1 MADESTSQKKT
12 ATLAQIAA
20 RDHSAMLQ
28 NALNINPVWMQEMLG
43 ADSVAAR
50 MQEMLGADSVAARM
64 QEMLGADSVAAR
76 MQEMLGA
83 DSVATRMQEM
93 LTFDPSKAMQKALA
107 NNPYESIQNA
117 FSNLKVYEEPVDRTV
132 GFLED
137 LHVDVPEL
145 VEYIDEHIDTAEFE
159 PDADPLEPEPDENPI
174 LEAIWHYVA
183 RSDNWVRA
191 KYQQYSDPTIRALEY
206 IAVLCIYGLLL
217 TLASVLPVALGPPGI
232 AMSVVLLGAGK
243 FVDDKTKSTLQPK
256 SRGALGVT
264 CSTCGA
270 FRDMWCVT
278 TKGNNPGTP
287 ARSLHAPRI
296 KQQ

>member
-1 MADESTSQKKT
+1 MADESTSQEKT

-28 NALNINPVWMQEMLG
+28 NALNINPAKMVSDALGANSVAARVQEMVG
-43 ADSVAAR
+43 ANSTAAR
-50 MQEMLGADSVAARM
+50 MQEMVA
-64 QEMLGADSVAAR
+64 
-76 MQEMLGA
+76 
-83 DSVATRMQEM
+83 
-93 LTFDPSKAMQKALA
+93 FDPSKAMQKALA
-107 NNPYESIQNA
+107 TNPYESIQNA
-117 FSNLKVYEEPVDRTV
+117 FSHLKVYEEPVDRTV

-183 RSDNWVRA
+183 RSDTWVKA
-191 KYQQYSDPTIRALEY
+191 KYQQYSDPTIRALKY
-206 IAVLCIYGLLL
+206 IAVLCIYGFLL
-217 TLASVLPVALGPPGI
+217 TLAGVLSVSLGQPGI
-232 AMSVVLLGAGK
+232 AMSVVLLGAAK
-243 FVDDKTKSTLQPK
+243 FIDDNTKSTLQPK
-256 SRGALGVT
+256 TRGALGVT

-270 FRDMWCVT
+270 FPDMWCVT
-278 TKGNNPGTP
+278 TTGNNPGTP
-287 ARSLHAPRI
+287 ARSLHAPRL